1 MRWGAGQKGKNN
13 SRARRLVLSALQLD
27 RAVRLVWESCA
38 RWTLAGFILLLLQG
52 TIPLLSLYLIKLIV
66 DSVAAGSA
74 AAAAPQSA
82 QPDFGSIL
90 LLISLAA
97 ALALLAAVCRS
108 AGSVVNEAQ
117 VGMVSDH
124 VQDMLH
130 AKSVQVDLEYYEN
143 SGYYDAL
150 HRAQQEA
157 PFRPARIV
165 SGLAQLVQSSISLLA
180 VLGLL
185 ISLSWGIAAV
195 LLAAAIPGV
204 FIRLKYADQ
213 LYQWQRGATARE
225 RKALYLHWLLT
236 GDGHAKEV
244 RLFDLG
250 GLLMDRY
257 HDLRRELR
265 EERLGIAYRRSVADL
280 LAQCCM
286 VLALFGSFAYIA
298 NRAFQGSITLGDLVM
313 YFGAFQQGQGF
324 MQSLLLSLSSL
335 YEDNLFLT
343 SLYEFLDLEPKVE
356 EPSNPRTVPAEMKQG
371 ITFEHVS
378 FCYPGSRAT
387 VLDDI
392 SLHIPPG
399 RSLALVGENGSGK
412 TTLIKLLCRLYDPT
426 AGRITLEGID
436 IRDFRTS
443 DLRRM
448 MSVVFQDYVRY
459 NLTAL
464 ENIWFGQA
472 DSSPNMESIIRAAN
486 CSGAD
491 RVVEALPQGYD
502 TVLGKWFEDGA
513 ELSIGE
519 WQKIALARSFLRE
532 ASVIVLDEPTSSLD
546 ARAEDEVFARFREL
560 TSERTS
566 VLISHRLSTVRT
578 ADHICFLKEGR
589 ITEQGTHEE
598 LMDLSGEYAKL
609 FEIQARRYR

>member
-1 MRWGAGQKGKNN
+1 MIPGARPEDKQN
-13 SRARRLVLSALQLD
+13 SRARRLFLSALQLD
-27 RAVRLVWESCA
+27 RALRLVWESSA
-38 RWTLAGFILLLLQG
+38 KWTLAGFALLLVQG
-52 TIPLLSLYLIKLIV
+52 TIPLLSLYLMKLIV

-74 AAAAPQSA
+74 ASASA
-82 QPDFGSIL
+82 QTAQADFGRVL

-97 ALALLAAVCRS
+97 VLALLAAVSRS
-108 AGSVVNEAQ
+108 ASSVANEAQ

-143 SGYYDAL
+143 SGYYDSL

-165 SGLAQLVQSSISLLA
+165 NGLAQLVQSSISLLA

-185 ISLSWGIAAV
+185 VSFNWAIAAV

-204 FIRLKYADQ
+204 FIRLKYADR
-213 LYQWQRGATARE
+213 LYQWQLGATTRE

-244 RLFDLG
+244 RLFALG

-257 HDLRRELR
+257 HDLRKDLR
-265 EERLGIAYRRSVADL
+265 EERLKITYQRSAADL
-280 LAQCCM
+280 LAQICI

-343 SLYEFLDLEPKVE
+343 SFYEFLDLEPGVK
-356 EPSNPRTVPAEMKQG
+356 EPSSPRVVPGKIKQG
-371 ITFEHVS
+371 ISLEHVS
-378 FCYPGSRAT
+378 FRYPGSAAM

-392 SLHIPPG
+392 SLHIPSG
-399 RSLALVGENGSGK
+399 QSLALVGENGSGK
-412 TTLIKLLCRLYDPT
+412 TTLIKLLCRLYDPSQ
-426 AGRITLEGID
+426 GRIALDGID
-436 IRDFRTS
+436 IREFKTS
-443 DLRRM
+443 DLRRL

-459 NLTAL
+459 NLTAK

-472 DSSPNMESIIRAAN
+472 DSSAEMDSIVRAAK

-491 RVVEALPQGYD
+491 EVVEALPQGYD
-502 TVLGKWFEDGA
+502 TVLGKWFEDGTQ
-513 ELSIGE
+513 LSIGE

-532 ASVIVLDEPTSSLD
+532 AQVIVLDEPTSSLD

-560 TSERTS
+560 TRGRTS
-566 VLISHRLSTVRT
+566 ILISHRLSTTRT
-578 ADHICFLKEGR
+578 ADHICFLKEGK
-589 ITEQGTHEE
+589 IAEQGTHEE
-598 LMDLSGEYAKL
+598 LMDLQGEYAGL
-609 FEIQARRYR
+609 YEIQARRYR